1 MLKNIL
7 ETLFCKVLIKKIT
20 QQVLLLIVLMAYTS
34 LSLIAQEGTKQWRP
48 LSTGR
53 GFLCY
58 YDDPQN
64 AGVANGT
71 EGCPEFQRIYVYLK
85 AGEVFNMGMRLRT
98 GVAANTSV
106 RVAAPSGTF
115 MILTGS
121 TLPANGRF
129 TVPTTGTGFINT
141 HADALAGPAGSILN
155 GTTVVGGYTPFRFTA
170 TETGDHIIEFQ
181 SWTSTAFTTTDPNR
195 TGGSASR
202 QFEFFDVTVTD
213 ATGNIITNPS
223 NPTASAGRLWSKQWR
238 LQAGGLN
245 LQVTP
250 TFVVYTT
257 DGFVNKVTLDMEPGG
272 FTIMSNS
279 FGVNNTEDA
288 VLNRK
293 SFRGDA
299 VNTRNL
305 TEHKVFVNDPDISVY
320 PSNPV
325 QPKVQVWFNSTLIFD
340 FDNTRTPKQLPLTP
354 GIIALVRNALANCPH
369 ESLAYFRVESNI
381 AGQLQIMLDVNG
393 GGYTIS
399 NSSPDV
405 ALFADVVPGLPVY
418 LPWNIRDA
426 QGNIHPDGASFDAQ
440 AIFLYA
446 GVTHFPLYDVERM
459 SNFTNEAI
467 RPFQRLG
474 PTLYWD
480 DTNIPGQGSPSGSLT
495 IDPSSANIQL
505 NNPATPTG
513 VVRRW
518 VFDNNGTNPNNG
530 NLNTLNTWFAGLEL
544 ASNFQYSVSS
554 PNICVNHDHDR
565 DRYFDIVDLDDD
577 NDGLCDVIEA
587 GGSTHPNIDANNNR
601 IPDWIENNPSGIID
615 PSVDNDAD
623 GIPNYRDADIAGFVD
638 RNSDGINDNFDRDLD
653 GKPDI
658 FDLDSDNDGLKDY
671 AEAGGTNDPNNN
683 GIVGNDATVAG
694 GANGSLLSSVTD
706 VDRDGIIDLVDPIVF
721 GGTIGTPLGA
731 YTALSGLQVIINSD
745 GDGLINARDMDS
757 DNDGIRDVFEL
768 QATATASGGII
779 PNTVPIP
786 YTNTDADADGLSD
799 AWDTYF
805 NLMNETPPF
814 TAYGSAMGGTNINT
828 PVNTDGLDA
837 PDYLDL
843 DSDNDVAAVPAGG
856 PDWVE
861 GFDDNENG
869 FALEDLRT
877 RAQTYEANNSF
888 PGHYSNTDANSN
900 GLPDWLDDAGGRPAF
915 LTGGN
920 AFFRDANGNG
930 LADLFDEQ
938 TGGNGAYYAATAT
951 GQPDINNNG
960 APNYRDNTDLTTL
973 RCSGIDLALAV
984 SLSANNFCV
993 PTTTNVLVANSEV
1006 GMTYQLQND
1015 ITGANIGA
1023 AQAGTGS
1030 TLTFPSG
1037 LVSATTTFR
1046 LQVTAAGGCV
1056 DQLNQKA
1063 TVNINAAPSPA
1074 SLGLTGNN
1082 PVLCNGAGTANLQIN
1097 GTLPAGFS
1105 YRWYTTAT
1113 GGTPI
1118 AGVTGNTYSVNL
1130 TGNTSFFV
1138 SVVNASGCESA
1149 RLEVPVTVVTTN
1161 PIRLTASGNISDGV
1175 TPITL
1180 TGSGGVSYTWAPN
1193 DGSISGTG
1201 SVVTVRPTQTT
1212 LYTLT
1217 GTTAQGCIFTD
1228 TVTIR
1233 IALSGEEE
1241 IFIPSLFSPNGDND
1255 NDFFLVYGR
1264 GIESIDLRVFDRA
1277 GNLVYRQTDVGKAI
1291 NTGWD
1296 GKSNAQEQP
1305 IGMYVWSLSG
1315 KFNSGKP
1322 LKYLGKDTGKI
1333 NLIR

>member
-1 MLKNIL
+1 L
-7 ETLFCKVLIKKIT
+7 EY
-20 QQVLLLIVLMAYTS
+20 A
-34 LSLIAQEGTKQWRP
+34 
-48 LSTGR
+48 
-53 GFLCY
+53 
-58 YDDPQN
+58 
-64 AGVANGT
+64 
-71 EGCPEFQRIYVYLK
+71 
-85 AGEVFNMGMRLRT
+85 
-98 GVAANTSV
+98 
-106 RVAAPSGTF
+106 
-115 MILTGS
+115 
-121 TLPANGRF
+121 
-129 TVPTTGTGFINT
+129 
-141 HADALAGPAGSILN
+141 
-155 GTTVVGGYTPFRFTA
+155 
-170 TETGDHIIEFQ
+170 
-181 SWTSTAFTTTDPNR
+181 TAFT
-195 TGGSASR
+195 
-202 QFEFFDVTVTD
+202 
-213 ATGNIITNPS
+213 
-223 NPTASAGRLWSKQWR
+223 
-238 LQAGGLN
+238 
-245 LQVTP
+245 
-250 TFVVYTT
+250 
-257 DGFVNKVTLDMEPGG
+257 
-272 FTIMSNS
+272 
-279 FGVNNTEDA
+279 
-288 VLNRK
+288 
-293 SFRGDA
+293 
-299 VNTRNL
+299 
-305 TEHKVFVNDPDISVY
+305 
-320 PSNPV
+320 
-325 QPKVQVWFNSTLIFD
+325 
-340 FDNTRTPKQLPLTP
+340 
-354 GIIALVRNALANCPH
+354 
-369 ESLAYFRVESNI
+369 
-381 AGQLQIMLDVNG
+381 
-393 GGYTIS
+393 
-399 NSSPDV
+399 
-405 ALFADVVPGLPVY
+405 
-418 LPWNIRDA
+418 
-426 QGNIHPDGASFDAQ
+426 
-440 AIFLYA
+440 
-446 GVTHFPLYDVERM
+446 
-459 SNFTNEAI
+459 
-467 RPFQRLG
+467 
-474 PTLYWD
+474 
-480 DTNIPGQGSPSGSLT
+480 
-495 IDPSSANIQL
+495 
-505 NNPATPTG
+505 
-513 VVRRW
+513 
-518 VFDNNGTNPNNG
+518 
-530 NLNTLNTWFAGLEL
+530 
-544 ASNFQYSVSS
+544 YSVTS